1 MFFLASGVGN
11 IGTFALL
18 SVPPQPD
25 VHCSV
30 GAPIAGYYADQAVIK
45 GRARHE
51 GQWVPEDRLRATLF
65 GALVLVPLSVLI
77 SGLATQFIPG
87 ALGVAINV
95 ACLFANG
102 IAVRLLVLPSRCIF
116 EVLMVRSCTG

>member
-11 IGTFALL
+11 IGTSTPVCYFTLAQPNL
-18 SVPPQPD
+18 SRP
-25 VHCSV
+25 V

-65 GALVLVPLSVLI
+65 GALVLVPFSVLI
-77 SGLATQFIPG
+77 SGLATQFVPG
-87 ALGVAINV
+87 ALGITINI

-102 IAVRLLVLPSRCIF
+102 VAVRSPPPRC
-116 EVLMVRSCTG
+116 SATGIRC